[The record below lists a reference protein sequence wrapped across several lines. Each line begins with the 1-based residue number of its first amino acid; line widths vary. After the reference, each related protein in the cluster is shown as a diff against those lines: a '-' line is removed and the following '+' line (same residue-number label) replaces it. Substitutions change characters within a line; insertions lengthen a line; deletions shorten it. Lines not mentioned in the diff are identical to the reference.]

1 VLNWTEESK
10 DTLPINAW
18 HQLALYYVAH
28 LELLKYYEAEGFVEG
43 LVWLRSHGY
52 KFTLQLDPRWIE
64 KGGPDV

>member
-1 VLNWTEESK
+1 VIL
-10 DTLPINAW
+10 
-18 HQLALYYVAH
+18 AH